1 MGVPNVV
8 CPKCGTEF
16 PCNEYD
22 DIFDTVVN
30 RSGMEYIDKCCY
42 TCHVCEEEFT
52 ADIHY
57 SLEFSE
63 ITY

>member
-1 MGVPNVV
+1 MKVPNVV

-22 DIFDTVVN
+22 DVFDTD
-30 RSGMEYIDKCCY
+30 RSRMEYIEKCCY
-42 TCHVCEEEFT
+42 TCHECEEEF
-52 ADIHY
+52 AASIHY
-57 SLEFSE
+57 NMEFSK